1 MAAAAPIFE
10 KFTIVCHK
18 NIADIYCNLRH
29 QYFGTSEGPGLIFT
43 KWEAKAAS
51 VHSYSWVL
59 VLFRPF
65 VRPTNQFNPGLLE
78 AI

>member
-1 MAAAAPIFE
+1 MAAARPIFE
-10 KFTIVCHK
+10 KFKIVCHK
-18 NIADIYCNLRH
+18 NVLEIYCNLLH
-29 QYFGTSEGPGLIFT
+29 QYFGASNSPGHFFT

-51 VHSYSWVL
+51 VHSHSWVL

-78 AI
+78 CI